1 MQDLRKLFAIYF
13 WLKNLFDHSLFV
25 LFGGKKVQIVF
36 TAWTSGLM
44 KSVTRLTRSG
54 AFP

>member
-1 MQDLRKLFAIYF
+1 MQDLRKLFTIYF
-13 WLKNLFDHSLFV
+13 WVKNLFDRSLFA

-36 TAWTSGLM
+36 TAWTSGLV
-44 KSVTRLTRSG
+44 KSATRLTRSG